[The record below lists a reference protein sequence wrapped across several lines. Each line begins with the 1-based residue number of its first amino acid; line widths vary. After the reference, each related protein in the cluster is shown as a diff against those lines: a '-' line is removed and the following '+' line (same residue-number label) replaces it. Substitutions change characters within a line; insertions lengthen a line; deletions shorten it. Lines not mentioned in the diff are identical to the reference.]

1 MDTDCGQSVY
11 RSSTFLPGFVRTA
24 LLAGR
29 LSLVFNTLAQDPQ
42 VASKAN
48 EGVARG
54 TERCGDDDTGNQ
66 KCFHV
71 SVISS
76 SAVMFCR
83 KIEYQDLLIF

>member
-1 MDTDCGQSVY
+1 M
-11 RSSTFLPGFVRTA
+11 PGFVRTA

-48 EGVARG
+48 ESVARG

-76 SAVMFCR
+76 SAVMLLS
-83 KIEYQDLLIF
+83 QDRISGLANLLTASGAAY